1 MFSAIRESVVEV
13 YNTQIHE
20 LVSFHTNV
28 YFTFTELWRW
38 EKSFLRCCHT
48 SIQRSHWRLFVKHK
62 HTHDKTTGTD
72 QNQKRRALCGPRTFQ
87 TLIYESTVTVIQM
100 NVARLQNFCDE
111 GACFWDGPLSPLFKE
126 LRVWRVTSV
135 IAALYPHSSCKD
147 LRVWAR
153 NSFSHS
159 SGNRGPLAY
168 ECEELGDS
176 GPLFKSYE
184 CEA

>member
-1 MFSAIRESVVEV
+1 MREVVSEMLSHQ
-13 YNTQIHE
+13 YTTLTLTTLCKTQT
-20 LVSFHTNV
+20 HTRQDYRN
-28 YFTFTELWRW
+28 WP
-38 EKSFLRCCHT
+38 K
-48 SIQRSHWRLFVKHK
+48 KK
-62 HTHDKTTGTD
+62 
-72 QNQKRRALCGPRTFQ
+72 KRVLCGPRTFQ

-176 GPLFKSYE
+176 GPLFKSYQ